1 MYWVIPYLIH
11 KTPYPYQINIYSLA
25 HKIWEGEKIS
35 LYACLNSRQ
44 NNPPE
49 SNGTPMIICW
59 VSHSWDFHLI
69 KCVATNDQTDYSPYW
84 VFQIPL
90 QVHTFKVRS
99 LNKSFTWPE
108 LELICKKANT
118 KIFRSSPVF
127 IFFLPSFLSIF
138 LLSCKWGWY

>member
-1 MYWVIPYLIH
+1 MIIILWILRTHKFKKKHNTTLTAYWVFFISHPKSGSFYIPMYWVIPYLIH

-84 VFQIPL
+84 FSNYSAGAYFEGAVID
-90 QVHTFKVRS
+90 
-99 LNKSFTWPE
+99 
-108 LELICKKANT
+108 
-118 KIFRSSPVF
+118 
-127 IFFLPSFLSIF
+127 
-138 LLSCKWGWY
+138 